1 MAKTTRRADSI
12 VRLKVTLR
20 NIRPPVWRRL
30 LMPGGMTLGDLHL
43 AIQAAMGWQL
53 CHLHV
58 FDVGGSDYGDPYDV
72 DDVDDE
78 ERMTLNALVKSG
90 VARFAYTYDF
100 GDGWQHAIVVEG
112 RQPPDEGRTYPACIA
127 GKRRCPPEDCG
138 GPWGYRDLLAILA
151 DPSQPDHAE
160 QLEWIGGAFDPEDF
174 SVAAADAMLAAR
186 FGLR

>member
-1 MAKTTRRADSI
+1 MAKTTGTAGSL

-20 NIRPPVWRRL
+20 GIRPPVWRRL
-30 LMPGGMTLGDLHL
+30 LVPGAITLRHLHV
-43 AIQAAMGWQL
+43 AIQAAMGWEE

-58 FDVGGSDYGDPYDV
+58 FDVGGRDYGDPDDG
-72 DDVDDE
+72 DDVADE
-78 ERMTLNALVKSG
+78 RGLTLDTLVKSG

-186 FGLR
+186 FGRR